1 MKRTDDDDDNPST
14 IELQKIALMSTAQ
27 IIRKVLGQITLNSCW
42 DLHVPQD
49 RHKTIGENKFKINI

>member
-27 IIRKVLGQITLNSCW
+27 IIRKVLGQITLNSC
-42 DLHVPQD
+42 
-49 RHKTIGENKFKINI
+49 